1 MAAGAHE
8 HRYGRRYV
16 RVRGGVPR
24 PDWHKSGGADPRV
37 DSAVDDAES
46 SAVGDRL
53 RATHRPA
60 DAPTPRP
67 TIAPTHAPAHARP
80 EARSRA
86 RRAKR
91 PRAGEQLE
99 LVGIADAPVKRT
111 WGGARRGAGRKK
123 KRLAPGE
130 RPPIPHVPRP
140 PHKDGNPVHVTFRA
154 RPGLPSF
161 RTERVHR
168 MLTSI
173 LSRQQKETKRPR
185 KYSEHFQV
193 VHFSIQS
200 NHLHVMVEARNGTLR
215 SGVSGLAIAFAKQL
229 NKLLRRATGE
239 VWAQRYHARE
249 LATPREVR
257 NALAYIFH
265 NWKKHG
271 AITFGAIVD
280 KHSSALRFEG
290 WAEEVI
296 GLYFAPKPDQPPWR
310 PVEPRTWL
318 LRVGWSRHHAKLLA
332 SERPA

>member
-1 MAAGAHE
+1 
-8 HRYGRRYV
+8 
-16 RVRGGVPR
+16 
-24 PDWHKSGGADPRV
+24 
-37 DSAVDDAES
+37 
-46 SAVGDRL
+46 
-53 RATHRPA
+53 
-60 DAPTPRP
+60 
-67 TIAPTHAPAHARP
+67 
-80 EARSRA
+80 
-86 RRAKR
+86 
-91 PRAGEQLE
+91 
-99 LVGIADAPVKRT
+99 VKRT

-123 KRLAPGE
+123 RRLAPGE
-130 RPPIPHVPRP
+130 RAPIPHVARP

-161 RTERVHR
+161 RSERVHR
-168 MLTSI
+168 MLTSV

-185 KYSEHFQV
+185 KYSEDFQV

-229 NKLLRRATGE
+229 NKLLRRATGK
-239 VWAQRYHARE
+239 VWAQRYHARQ

-280 KHSSALRFEG
+280 KHSSALRFDG

-310 PVEPRTWL
+310 PVAPRTWL
-318 LRVGWSRHHAKLLA
+318 LRVGWSRHHPKLLA

>member
-1 MAAGAHE
+1 MTGAHE
-8 HRYGRRYV
+8 HRRGGAYV
-16 RVRGGVPR
+16 KVRGGVPAAEPR
-24 PDWHKSGGADPRV
+24 ANVTEVARGADASLSVDPHPGGGAAARQGGAFDVAAR
-37 DSAVDDAES
+37 E
-46 SAVGDRL
+46 VG
-53 RATHRPA
+53 RP
-60 DAPTPRP
+60 
-67 TIAPTHAPAHARP
+67 
-80 EARSRA
+80 RA
-86 RRAKR
+86 RRVR
-91 PRAGEQLE
+91 GRAVRVGEQLE

-123 KRLAPGE
+123 KRLVPGE
-130 RPPIPHVPRP
+130 RPPIPHETRP

-154 RPGLPSF
+154 RAGLPSF
-161 RTERVHR
+161 RSERVHR
-168 MLTSI
+168 MLTSV

-185 KYSEHFQV
+185 KYSEDFQV
-193 VHFSIQS
+193 LHFSIQT

-229 NKLLRRATGE
+229 NKLLRRATGK

-318 LRVGWSRHHAKLLA
+318 LRVGWSRHHPKLLA
-332 SERPA
+332 CERPA